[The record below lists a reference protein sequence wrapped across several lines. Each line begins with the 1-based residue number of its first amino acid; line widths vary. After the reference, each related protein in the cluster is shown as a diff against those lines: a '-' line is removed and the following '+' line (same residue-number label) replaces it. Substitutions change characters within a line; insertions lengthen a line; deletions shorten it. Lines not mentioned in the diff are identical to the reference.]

1 MMLANLFFY
10 SVLFLASLFFA
21 VFVPGAVAV
30 SFISQKLSS
39 SERLALALSL
49 GIVIFTLSGFF
60 LGLLGLRFL
69 LIPVVLGFNLYFFK
83 GRLYQDFKKR
93 LKPEKIP
100 ALAVVVGALFQAVLM
115 LKSGL
120 PFEGGLAFWGVHGY
134 DGIWHASLT
143 AELARSFPPQN
154 PGFAG
159 YLLKNY
165 HFLTDL
171 FTSQIHQIS
180 RVPILHLYFRF
191 CPLFFTLLLNL
202 LVYVFALRW
211 TKRKEVGLLSIFF
224 VSVAGSFGF
233 ILPFLGMGS
242 NNWETAFWGIQTP
255 SSFVNPPFG
264 VSLVII
270 LSFLILLDL
279 YRQKKEKILGLLL
292 VVSVG
297 SLVGFKVYGAAVFL
311 LSLGFLGA
319 WELLRRKDFSY
330 FTLFL
335 ASSLLS
341 FLIYFPFSQGSTEF
355 LVFKPW
361 WFIRTMIRA
370 PDRVNW
376 QRLELRW
383 QTYEAY
389 NDIFSLA
396 IIGGVSFLIFLFGNL
411 SARGVGFL
419 VLPKIV
425 KRGSVLDKLLLV
437 SLPISF
443 FPPIFFIQKAVPW
456 NTIQFLYYFTFIF
469 SFLAAWASF
478 KILSFLKHK
487 FLKVAFVLILI
498 GICLPSTI
506 ETLYWFNAPVPTT
519 LLAAPEVEA
528 LSFLRKKSQKE
539 DILLTY
545 PYGELAIRHFPEP
558 PVPMTYYNSPYVS
571 FFTNRRVFLEDQN
584 AATIL
589 GYPLKER
596 LTQEQEFFQTEEVEK
611 ARNFLKKE
619 KIAFI
624 YLVDTQDIKADKKA
638 LGLEKIFENE
648 KVRIFRAGKW

>member
-1 MMLANLFFY
+1 MIVSLVFY
-10 SVLFLASLFFA
+10 LVLFLFVLLFA
-21 VFVPGAVAV
+21 VYVPGAVAV
-30 SFISQKLSS
+30 SFIKQKISAL
-39 SERLALALSL
+39 ERLALALSL
-49 GIVIFTLSGFF
+49 GIVIFTLLGFF
-60 LGLLGLRFL
+60 LGFLGLRFL
-69 LIPVVLGFNLYFFK
+69 IIPVILVFNFCFFK
-83 GRLYQDFKKR
+83 NKLYKDLKR
-93 LKPEKIP
+93 RPKLEKSV
-100 ALAVVVGALFQAVLM
+100 ALVIVVGAITQVALM

-120 PFEGGLAFWGVHGY
+120 PFADGLAFWGVHGY
-134 DGIWHASLT
+134 DGIWHSALIS
-143 AELARSFPPQN
+143 ELARNFPPQN

-159 YLLKNY
+159 EALKNY

-171 FTSQIHQIS
+171 FMAQIHQFS
-180 RVPILHLYFRF
+180 KVPILDLYFRF

-202 LVYVFALRW
+202 LVYLFALRW
-211 TKRKEVGLLSIFF
+211 SKKKEVGLLSVFF
-224 VSVAGSFGF
+224 VSLAGSFGW
-233 ILPFLGMGS
+233 ILPFFGLGS

-264 VSLVII
+264 VSLVVI
-270 LSFLILLDL
+270 LSFFVLLDL

-292 VVSVG
+292 VISVG

-311 LSLGFLGA
+311 LSLGLLGL
-319 WELLRRKDFSY
+319 WELLRRKDV
-330 FTLFL
+330 
-335 ASSLLS
+335 S
-341 FLIYFPFSQGSTEF
+341 FLILFFLAGLLSLAIYLPFSRGSTGF

-389 NDIFSLA
+389 SDIFSLA

-411 SARGVGFL
+411 SARSVGFL
-419 VLPKIV
+419 VLPKMI

-487 FLKVAFVLILI
+487 FLKVAFILILI

-519 LLAAPEVEA
+519 LLAAEEVEA
-528 LSFLRKKSQKE
+528 LSFLRKKSKKE

-571 FFTNRRVFLEDQN
+571 FFTGRRVYLEDQN

-589 GYPLKER
+589 DYPLEER
-596 LTQEQEFFQTEEVEK
+596 LAREQEFFQAEGVEK
-611 ARNFLKKE
+611 AKEFLVQE
-619 KIAFI
+619 KIAYI
-624 YLVDTQDIKADKKA
+624 YLVDAQDIKADKEA

-648 KVRIFRAGKW
+648 KVRIFKAGKW